1 MWRVTRKQIMNQK
14 VDHVSSRQPPY
25 TTKTGVKIGL
35 AYQPRPQELTP
46 DGEFIQSILLGQKTP
61 VLQRGGMMLYA
72 VLVAAVF
79 VTLAVVVGK

>member
-1 MWRVTRKQIMNQK
+1 MWRVTRKQIMNRK

-25 TTKTGVKIGL
+25 TTKTGLKIGL
-35 AYQPRPQELTP
+35 AYSPRPQELTP

>member
-1 MWRVTRKQIMNQK
+1 MKQK
-14 VDHVSSRQPPY
+14 AEYVSSRPTPY

-46 DGEFIQSILLGQKTP
+46 DGEFIQSILLGQKAP
-61 VLQRGGMMLYA
+61 MLQRSGMMLYA

-79 VTLAVVVGK
+79 IFLAVVIK